1 MSSGSTCNPNQPW
14 KNWAGTLTNTPQCTF
29 YPESEAD
36 LISIVNQAQQNGKT
50 VRAVGS
56 GHSWS
61 PGAVTPDYLV
71 VCNNMRQIIP
81 SAVPD
86 PTNPGQQLLLLTVG
100 PGVRQGEAAEAAAR
114 FSPSMT
120 FPTLGVIP
128 SITLGGFIANGC
140 HGTGWDQP
148 TVVDLVY
155 GMRVVQADGTVA
167 EYSEATTPD
176 QMPLVRCNLG
186 GFGLIS
192 SITFKMVP
200 MFNLSVVNTSM
211 PMSQVIAR
219 NDPTV
224 LQNIVTAHPYVEIF
238 WFPFNDEVWLK
249 YYDNTTEPPS
259 RTPIQEAWNQI
270 FQFLS
275 TQIGGWILDKLSQHP
290 IGTPE
295 ISKFLYQMA
304 KLTFTDYVAQAP
316 GAFLYQS
323 ESFPV
328 ADCELA
334 IPIPSNNGSPDFT
347 AANTAWYEIVDG
359 VYAQAAKLNFPLNVS
374 AHARFIKNS
383 QTLMSPA
390 YEPAGS
396 DTHYCYIEFLS
407 YQPQQQPLGEDR
419 LADYQNFVNLV
430 AQQWMALG
438 GRPHWGKL
446 IQNIPGIF
454 PYVYNVFGG
463 GQPGSNLTQFADF
476 RQQVDPNNM
485 FLNTYLDEILTGQA
499 IS

>member
-1 MSSGSTCNPNQPW
+1 MSSGSTCIANQPW
-14 KNWAGTLTNTPQCTF
+14 QNWAGTLDNTPACTF
-29 YPESEAD
+29 YPESESD
-36 LISIVNQAQQNGKT
+36 LVAIVNQARQDGKT

-71 VCNNMRQIIP
+71 VGNKMTQATA

-86 PTNPGQQLLLLTVG
+86 PQNPGQQLLLLTVQ
-100 PGVRQGEAAEAAAR
+100 PGTTQGAAAQVAAA
-114 FSPSMT
+114 FSPAMT

-140 HGTGWDQP
+140 HGTGWTQP

-167 EYSEATTPD
+167 VYSEADTPEL
-176 QMPLVRCNLG
+176 MPLVRCNLG

-200 MFNLSVVNTSM
+200 MFNLSVVNTSL
-211 PMSQVIAR
+211 PMSQVVDR

-224 LQNIVTAHPYVEIF
+224 LQGIVTAHPYVEIF

-249 YYDNTTEPPS
+249 YYDLTTDPPS

-270 FQFLS
+270 FQYLS
-275 TQIGGWILDKLSQHP
+275 TEAGGWILDKLSEHP
-290 IGTPE
+290 EATPDVC
-295 ISKFLYQMA
+295 KFLYQMA
-304 KLTFTDYVAQAP
+304 KLTMGNYVAQAP

-328 ADCELA
+328 TDCELA
-334 IPIPSNNGSPDFT
+334 IPIAGGTDFS
-347 AANTAWYEIVDG
+347 AVNQAWYEIVDG
-359 VYAQAAKLNFPLNVS
+359 VYAQAKKNDYPLNVS
-374 AHARFIKNS
+374 AHARFLQNS
-383 QTLMSPA
+383 QTLMSPV
-390 YEPAGS
+390 YAGTGSS
-396 DTHYCYIEFLS
+396 DHNCYIEFLS
-407 YQPQQQPLGEDR
+407 YQPQAQPLGQQR
-419 LADYQNFVNLV
+419 LADYEAFVSLV

-454 PYVYNVFGG
+454 PYVYQAFGG
-463 GQPGSNLTQFADF
+463 GQPGGNLTQYAAL
-476 RQQVDPNNM
+476 RQQLDPGGM
-485 FLNTYLDEILTGQA
+485 FLNTYLEEILSGNS
-499 IS
+499 IGG